1 MRTSFILKSLILII
15 YFNSLLIS
23 DQIPSNN
30 LSNYTLNRWIVVKDD
45 GLNNDKIKELVSNPL
60 LYTENSLEKQI
71 VDLGEQKDVAIQ
83 AYQLFENFSYKSKV
97 VAITN
102 IEVSKSQEIGI
113 AYLDYDMESEI
124 YVNGKLVMSGKKGY
138 EFQFKAKLTKGE
150 NIVIIIGDVIGDREP
165 SFFAWFYGSQ
175 RAEISGTIRDQN
187 GKPVP
192 FAQVFLLSDHLN
204 NDNNRADKNGKYEY
218 WIYPNFGEYTISSRN
233 NNFYGYAKPVKT
245 KEYGRYKIDI
255 SLNNKS
261 HISGIVYT
269 MDKKTP
275 HPGVTVEL

>member
-1 MRTSFILKSLILII
+1 MRTNFILKSLILIT
-15 YFNSLLIS
+15 YLNSFLIS

-45 GLNNDKIKELVSNPL
+45 GLNDDKIQKLVSNPVS
-60 LYTENSLEKQI
+60 YVENALEKRNL
-71 VDLGEQKDVAIQ
+71 DLGGQMDIAIQ

-102 IEVSKSQEIGI
+102 IEVSNSQEIGI

-138 EFQFKAKLTKGE
+138 EFQFKTKLNKGQ
-150 NIVIIIGDVIGDREP
+150 NIVIIIGDVTGDRDP

-175 RAEISGTIRDQN
+175 RAEISGIVRDLN

-192 FAQVFLLSDHLN
+192 FAQVFLLSDRLN
-204 NDNNRADKNGKYEY
+204 NANTRADKNGKYEY
-218 WIYPNFGEYTISSRN
+218 WI
-233 NNFYGYAKPVKT
+233 
-245 KEYGRYKIDI
+245 
-255 SLNNKS
+255 
-261 HISGIVYT
+261 
-269 MDKKTP
+269 
-275 HPGVTVEL
+275 